1 MEDDD
6 VEEVEDDGELGSCG
20 GMGRNCLVV
29 QGSIEEKPCG
39 CCVREILEGGGG
51 GEGGGCCGVH
61 FGVVWCGVV
70 GSFGGSAVTRKS
82 RKIDIICNR

>member
-1 MEDDD
+1 VEDDD

-20 GMGRNCLVV
+20 GMGRNCLV

-51 GEGGGCCGVH
+51 GERIGGEEEGGEVKKGGGRELEMHCC
-61 FGVVWCGVV
+61 WCEL
-70 GSFGGSAVTRKS
+70 
-82 RKIDIICNR
+82 